1 MERTSANVMTVTPV
15 MVLIDAL
22 TRMNAHLV
30 KIYAQ
35 KMLLALT
42 LMVVL
47 IVNVKLVSITLNLI
61 RLNFV
66 LI

>member
-1 MERTSANVMTVTPV
+1 MTVTPV
-15 MVLIDAL
+15 MVLRDAL